1 MINQNFENITQS
13 GTTQTIEANVTGM
26 NLTSAQF
33 YFSLSCV
40 TLILVVSIV
49 MITRLIQTAILK
61 INYISPRVLQKLKEE
76 ILGELKQFITN
87 SFV

>member
-33 YFSLSCV
+33 YTCLGCI
-40 TLILVVSIV
+40 TLIIVVSLV
-49 MITRLIQTAILK
+49 MITRLIQTMILK
-61 INYISPRVLQKLKEE
+61 INYINPKIKQNLKDEILKE
-76 ILGELKQFITN
+76 LK
-87 SFV
+87 

>member
-26 NLTSAQF
+26 SLTPVQF
-33 YFSLSCV
+33 YFSLSCI
-40 TLILVVSIV
+40 TLVLVVSIV
-49 MITRLIQTAILK
+49 MITRLIQTAILR

-76 ILGELKQFITN
+76 ILGELK
-87 SFV
+87 